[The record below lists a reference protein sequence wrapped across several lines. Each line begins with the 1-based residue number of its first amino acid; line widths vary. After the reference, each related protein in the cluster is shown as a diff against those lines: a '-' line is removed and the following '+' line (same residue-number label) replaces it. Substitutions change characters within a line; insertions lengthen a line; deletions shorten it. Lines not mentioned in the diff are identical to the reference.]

1 MLAIA
6 EPVVDPTLS
15 SLWIELW
22 ADERTER
29 YGHSAR
35 SPYVERFWL
44 GILGPSS
51 TWLLRSISYGLEV
64 APSGF
69 DLATQDTAR
78 VLGLG
83 ERTGKFS
90 PFVRAIGR
98 LCQFELAYLR
108 GSTLVVRSHVPWL
121 DRRQVTR
128 LPESLQREHQQWE
141 EAEIAASQ
149 SIAKER
155 RASNVAMSSARTGA
169 SIEDIERLL
178 TRAGCGAALAF
189 ELACWATEH
198 HELAAI
204 HAARQRQS
212 KAPIASVSKQPSRS
226 VQISLPAQSPVRS

>member
-6 EPVVDPTLS
+6 EPLVDPGTS
-15 SLWIELW
+15 SLWIEHW

-29 YGHSAR
+29 FGHFAR

-51 TWLLRSISYGLEV
+51 TWLLRSISYGLEG
-64 APSGF
+64 APVGF
-69 DLATQDTAR
+69 DLATQDMAR

-90 PFVRAIGR
+90 PFLRAIGR

-128 LPESLQREHQQWE
+128 LPESLQLEHQQWE
-141 EAEIAASQ
+141 ASELAASALH
-149 SIAKER
+149 AKER
-155 RASNVAMSSARTGA
+155 RASNVAMSSARSGA
-169 SIEDIERLL
+169 SLEDIERLL
-178 TRAGCGAALAF
+178 TRAGCSDALAT
-189 ELACWATEH
+189 ELACWATGY

-212 KAPIASVSKQPSRS
+212 KTPIAA
-226 VQISLPAQSPVRS
+226 LVRT